1 MRKEFLVFGAPCI
14 EEPEISEVLDCL
26 RSGWI
31 GTGPKVM
38 KFQEIVR
45 KYMQAKYAVAL
56 NSCTAA
62 LHLAMLVSELGKGSE
77 VITTTM
83 TFCST
88 VNSIIHSGLKP
99 VLVDVDRYTQLI
111 DTSKIEEAITPK
123 TRAIIAV
130 HLHGRPCNMD
140 AIMDIALKYNL
151 LVIEDAAHAIEA
163 EYHGKKIGSIAD
175 MTCFSFYVTKNVCT
189 GEGGMMTTNNEEYAN
204 KAKMYGLHGM
214 SHDAWKRYS
223 DESYKHYTVEFPGFK
238 YNMMDIQAAI
248 GIHQFEKVDK
258 WLKRRNEIWARYN
271 EAFESLPIITPPPDE
286 KNTVHARHLYTL
298 MIDKEKCG
306 ISRDNFIGELKQ
318 MKIGTGVHYIGVHLH
333 PYYRRKFG
341 FKPEDFPNAGWIGE
355 RTVSLPLS
363 AKLTD
368 EDVDDVITA
377 VKKIIDKSQK
387 RLLVKC

>member
-1 MRKEFLVFGAPCI
+1 MRKEFLVFGSPCI
-14 EEPEISEVLDCL
+14 GEAEISEVLDCL

-62 LHLAMLVSELGKGSE
+62 LHLAMLVSELEKGSE

-99 VLVDVDRYTQLI
+99 ILVDVDKSTQLI
-111 DTSKIEEAITPK
+111 DPSKIEAAITPK
-123 TRAIIAV
+123 TRAIIVV

-140 AIMDIALKYNL
+140 AIIDIASRNNL

-163 EYHGKKIGSIAD
+163 KYHGKKVGSISD

-189 GEGGMMTTNNEEYAN
+189 GEGGMLTTNNQEYAN
-204 KAKMYGLHGM
+204 KAQMYGLHGM

-238 YNMMDIQAAI
+238 YNMMDMQAAI

-258 WLKRRNEIWARYN
+258 WLERRNEIWAQYN
-271 EAFESLPIITPPPDE
+271 QAFESLPVVTPPPDE

-306 ISRDNFIGELKQ
+306 ISRDSFIGELKQ
-318 MKIGTGVHYIGVHLH
+318 MNIGTGVHYIGVHSH

-363 AKLTD
+363 GKLTN

-377 VKKIIDKSQK
+377 VKKVIDKSQK